1 MSFVE
6 PTNPSSSEI
15 VNNQI
20 QLTEIA
26 TYKERVPDVQQQ
38 IVDLNKIQSQ
48 ENSTK

>member
-15 VNNQI
+15 VNKQI